1 MKKIALLGCE
11 NSHADLF
18 LKFINENYKFRDIEV
33 MGVYSDDFAASEKL
47 SKAFGVKQMQNY
59 DELVGQVDGIINTAR
74 HGAKHYKFLA
84 PYIASGI
91 PMFIDKPITIDE
103 DEAVKFMQEAKANGV
118 RITGGSCVKHEV
130 AVQDIKKDVL
140 NNFDG
145 ATRGGLVRAPLSSNN
160 PHGGFFFY
168 VQHLVE
174 IVLEAYG
181 RYPNSVQAFKT
192 GGKEFVNG
200 DNLTIIFR
208 YDNYDIVGVA
218 EELGY
223 SYYISRSSVN
233 HVKGYEMVIGYDNP
247 CFFKEF
253 EEFIDLVKGAAQRI
267 TYEDFIAPVFVMNA
281 IKRSIDSG
289 KEEKVNKFEL

>member
-33 MGVYSDDFAASEKL
+33 VGVYSDDDAAKEKL
-47 SKAFGVKQMQNY
+47 AKAYGIKAMDNY
-59 DELVGQVDGIINTAR
+59 DELVGQIDGVINTAR
-74 HGAKHYKFLA
+74 HGAKHYKFLE
-84 PYIASGI
+84 PYIKTGI
-91 PMFIDKPITIDE
+91 PMFVDKPIVIDE
-103 DEAVKFMQEAKANGV
+103 AEAVKFMQEAKANGV
-118 RITGGSCVKHEV
+118 KITGGSCVKHEV
-130 AVQDIKKDVL
+130 AVQEIKKDVL

-181 RYPNSVQAFKT
+181 RYPNSVCAFKT

-200 DNLTIIFR
+200 DNLTILFR

-223 SYYISRSSVN
+223 AYYISRSSVN
-233 HVKGYEMVIGYDNP
+233 HVKGFEMPIAYENP

-253 EEFIDLVKGAAQRI
+253 DEFIDLVKGDAQRI